1 MQNLELRRG
10 VNEFVLYAFLYFDIS
25 FLGGY
30 VDGMLLS
37 RDNLMKYSKLPD
49 LDTCWSETAGIL
61 SLIAGGKTSSLIYS
75 HAQTLGA
82 NLKQYEKQI
91 KEESD

>member
-1 MQNLELRRG
+1 
-10 VNEFVLYAFLYFDIS
+10 
-25 FLGGY
+25 
-30 VDGMLLS
+30 
-37 RDNLMKYSKLPD
+37 MKYSKLPD
-49 LDTCWSETAGIL
+49 LDTCRSETAGIL
-61 SLIAGGKTSSLIYS
+61 SLIAGGKTSSMIYS

>member
-1 MQNLELRRG
+1 
-10 VNEFVLYAFLYFDIS
+10 
-25 FLGGY
+25 
-30 VDGMLLS
+30 MLLS

-49 LDTCWSETAGIL
+49 LDTCRSETAGIL

-82 NLKQYEKQI
+82 KLKQYEKQI